1 MMITINELIAQVN
14 APAAVREGISRR
26 VLKEEPEVAA
36 VRRRLWAAR
45 QSKQF
50 ARGLPSWANRHLN
63 LSNSERVIYLVDPDK
78 FYPQILD
85 ELGVTKPT
93 KYDIE
98 TAYQIMKMDMQVA
111 HGSYGFTIHVRA
123 DGERKRKWNLT
134 MFPGDNQEV
143 LVATAGLEARAHF
156 LRLRGFIPR

>member
-1 MMITINELIAQVN
+1 MLSVVS
-14 APAAVREGISRR
+14 APASVREAISQR
-26 VLKEEPEVAA
+26 VFKEDPEVAA
-36 VRRRLWAAR
+36 LRRRIWAKR
-45 QSKQF
+45 QGERSAK
-50 ARGLPSWANRHLN
+50 GLPSWAKRHPN
-63 LSNSERVIYLVDPDK
+63 LSNSERVVYLVDPDK

-111 HGSYGFTIHVRA
+111 HGSYGFTIHVRS

-134 MFPGDNQEV
+134 MFPGNDQEI
-143 LVATAGLEARAHF
+143 LVATAGLEARAHY
-156 LRLRGFIPR
+156 LRIRGFLPR

>member
-1 MMITINELIAQVN
+1 MLIINAPSVSD
-14 APAAVREGISRR
+14 APAAVREGIARR

-36 VRRRLWAAR
+36 LRRRIHQAR
-45 QSKQF
+45 QVARF
-50 ARGLPSWANRHLN
+50 AKGLPPWAKRHPGR
-63 LSNSERVIYLVDPDK
+63 SNSEVVYLVDPDK

-123 DGERKRKWNLT
+123 DGDRKRKWNLS
-134 MFPGDNQEV
+134 MFPGDDQEV
-143 LVATAGLEARAHF
+143 LIATAGLEAREHY
-156 LRLRGFIPR
+156 LRIRGFLPR